1 MQRYRDW
8 LDDIEATEDTE
19 LAELLAEAEASDDER
34 RKEVTRDLVDQ
45 KKIQRDLM
53 SDRIGERLGD
63 YQNYEFVSSDAREQ
77 FEQLMAELERDVL
90 NTYFEKSKEM
100 MGRPDP
106 EELARMR
113 DMMDA
118 LSTMIEQDRR
128 GEDLDPDLP

>member
-1 MQRYRDW
+1 
-8 LDDIEATEDTE
+8 
-19 LAELLAEAEASDDER
+19 
-34 RKEVTRDLVDQ
+34 
-45 KKIQRDLM
+45 M
-53 SDRIGERLGD
+53 SDRIGERLGE
-63 YQNYEFVSSDAREQ
+63 YQNYEFVSTEAREQ
-77 FEQLMAELERDVL
+77 FDELMAELERDVL

-128 GEDLDPDLP
+128 GEDLDPDLRGLHGEVR

>member
-1 MQRYRDW
+1 M
-8 LDDIEATEDTE
+8 
-19 LAELLAEAEASDDER
+19 
-34 RKEVTRDLVDQ
+34 
-45 KKIQRDLM
+45 QRDLM
-53 SDRIGERLGD
+53 SERIGERLGE
-63 YQNYEFVSSDAREQ
+63 YQDYEFVSSEAREQ

-128 GEDLDPDLP
+128 GKTSIRPSMNSWRSSVTSFPARRTSRTWCA